1 VTTLLPDQSHEQ
13 EAEDG
18 SALLAHAKKRLG
30 STLRG
35 KWRLERLLGVG
46 GMGAVYE
53 ARHRNGMRGAVK
65 VLDPA
70 LARARDCRE
79 RFLREGRLANEV
91 DHVGAVRVLDDDE
104 TEDGSA
110 FLVMEL
116 LDGVT
121 LEQLA
126 MMRGGT
132 IPPDELARYAA
143 QVLDTLAA
151 AHARGIVHRDIKPE
165 NLFLTED
172 GIVKILDFGIA
183 RMNGLGESTR
193 VTRAGEP
200 IGTPAFMSP
209 EQARGRLEEVD
220 ERTDI
225 YSLGATMF
233 NLATG
238 EPVHADAQTVAELIA
253 EVITRPARPVRQAG
267 DVPEVL
273 AAVIDRALQ
282 FDKNARFECVEEMRA
297 AIEAAYVELR
307 HEAIP
312 PTPSPAPPVTLP
324 PASSTKITRAL
335 WRSRGARRA
344 AAILVPCTI
353 AGATLFVVGT
363 KADPEPHHV
372 VAIAASAPQMVVA
385 AARAP
390 EPLPTLPVPMP
401 VVETAADAPVTEHAR
416 EDAPRVVQPIAA
428 RVSAVNEPASATRAV
443 SAPQPSRYSRW
454 SPLYERRH

>member
-1 VTTLLPDQSHEQ
+1 MCAIAAHGHHGGLGAPASRAWRPCRGTGASRIEKLPAGRGVAERTVFAEAAIVTTLLPDQSHEQ

-91 DHVGAVRVLDDDE
+91 DHVGAVRV
-104 TEDGSA
+104 
-110 FLVMEL
+110 

-267 DVPEVL
+267 
-273 AAVIDRALQ
+273 
-282 FDKNARFECVEEMRA
+282 
-297 AIEAAYVELR
+297 
-307 HEAIP
+307 
-312 PTPSPAPPVTLP
+312 
-324 PASSTKITRAL
+324 
-335 WRSRGARRA
+335 
-344 AAILVPCTI
+344 
-353 AGATLFVVGT
+353 
-363 KADPEPHHV
+363 
-372 VAIAASAPQMVVA
+372 
-385 AARAP
+385 
-390 EPLPTLPVPMP
+390 
-401 VVETAADAPVTEHAR
+401 
-416 EDAPRVVQPIAA
+416 
-428 RVSAVNEPASATRAV
+428 
-443 SAPQPSRYSRW
+443 
-454 SPLYERRH
+454 